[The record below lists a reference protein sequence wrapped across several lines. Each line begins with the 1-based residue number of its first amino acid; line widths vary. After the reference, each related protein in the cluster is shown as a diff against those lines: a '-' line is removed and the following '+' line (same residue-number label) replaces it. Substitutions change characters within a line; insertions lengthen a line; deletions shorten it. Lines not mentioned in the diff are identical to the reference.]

1 MTRKAD
7 SKANNNSA
15 LEKRFIAARSR
26 LGPQRQKLIRS
37 ILDNS
42 AETCFLSSRE
52 LAKRFDV
59 DAATIVRTVQA
70 LGYNGFADFTVDLRQ
85 HFLTRVT
92 AYTAL
97 KAATEGKQS
106 VMDLIDHS
114 IDKSFEN
121 LNALRSELDRNRV
134 VEIAKLIHRSGKVLV
149 VGVDLAASLAYHL
162 AYGLTALGIDAEAPS
177 GSEGNLQHKV
187 KVLKKNDLLIAIS
200 FGQCLRVVV
209 EAVLRAKKNDVVTF
223 GITDASTTPIAR
235 YSDTFLLAATSSP
248 SWINSYVAPLTL
260 LNAILIACAHLNPK
274 RSLTQLK
281 LTNKEYSSGMRWYR
295 EPKTTSNAD

>member
-1 MTRKAD
+1 MARTTNAKT
-7 SKANNNSA
+7 NNHSA
-15 LEKRFIAARSR
+15 VEKRFIAARSR

-52 LAKRFDV
+52 LAKRYDV

-106 VMDLIDHS
+106 INDIIDHS

-121 LNALRSELDRNRV
+121 LNTLRSELDRNRV
-134 VEIAKLIHRSGKVLV
+134 VEVAKLIHQSKKILV
-149 VGVDLAASLAYHL
+149 VGADLASSLSYHL
-162 AYGLTALGIDAEAPS
+162 AYGLNAVGIDAEAPP
-177 GSEGNLQHKV
+177 GSEGILQHKV

-209 EAVLRAKKNDVVTF
+209 EAVLRAKKNGVATF
-223 GITDASTTPIAR
+223 GITDGTTTPIAR
-235 YSDTFLLAATSSP
+235 YCDSYLISTTVSP
-248 SWINSYVAPLTL
+248 SWINSYAAPMTL
-260 LNAILIACAHLNPK
+260 LNAILIACAHLDPK
-274 RSLTQLK
+274 RSLIQLK
-281 LTNKEYSSGMRWYR
+281 LTNKEYSSGLRWYR
-295 EPKTTSNAD
+295 EPKTSSD

>member
-1 MTRKAD
+1 MARTTNAK
-7 SKANNNSA
+7 SNNNSA
-15 LEKRFIAARSR
+15 VEKRFIAARSR

-52 LAKRFDV
+52 LAKRYDV

-70 LGYNGFADFTVDLRQ
+70 LGYNGFADFTMDLRQ

-106 VMDLIDHS
+106 INDIIDHS

-121 LNALRSELDRNRV
+121 LNTLRTELDRNRV
-134 VEIAKLIHRSGKVLV
+134 VEIAKLIHQSRKILV

-162 AYGLTALGIDAEAPS
+162 AYGLAAVGIDAEAPP
-177 GSEGNLQHKV
+177 GSEGILQHKV
-187 KVLKKNDLLIAIS
+187 KVLKKTDLLIAIS

-209 EAVLRAKKNDVVTF
+209 EAVLRAKKNGVATF
-223 GITDASTTPIAR
+223 GITDGNTTPIAR
-235 YSDTFLLAATSSP
+235 YCDSYLISTTASP
-248 SWINSYVAPLTL
+248 SWINSYAAPMTL
-260 LNAILIACAHLNPK
+260 LNAILIACAHLDPK

-281 LTNKEYSSGMRWYR
+281 LTNKEYSSGLRWYR
-295 EPKTTSNAD
+295 EPKSSAE